1 MHFGF
6 LTFNLT
12 MSSIVIYSTP
22 TCPFCIMAK
31 NFFKKH
37 NVSYAEKDV
46 SSDQEAA
53 QEMIKKSG
61 QMGVPVIE
69 IDKEIIIGFDE
80 IKLKSYLKL

>member
-1 MHFGF
+1 MP
-6 LTFNLT
+6 TT
-12 MSSIVIYSTP
+12 IYSTP

-53 QEMIKKSG
+53 QEMVKKSG

-69 IDKEIIIGFDE
+69 IDEKIIIGFDQE
-80 IKLKSYLKL
+80 KIAELLKIK

>member
-1 MHFGF
+1 MP
-6 LTFNLT
+6 TT
-12 MSSIVIYSTP
+12 IYSTP

-80 IKLKSYLKL
+80 EKIAELLKIK

>member
-1 MHFGF
+1 MP
-6 LTFNLT
+6 
-12 MSSIVIYSTP
+12 SIVIYSTP
-22 TCPFCIMAK
+22 TCPFCVMAK

-53 QEMIKKSG
+53 QEMVKKSG

-69 IDKEIIIGFDE
+69 IDEKIIIGFDQE
-80 IKLKSYLKL
+80 KIAELLKIK

>member
-1 MHFGF
+1 MS
-6 LTFNLT
+6 LT
-12 MSSIVIYSTP
+12 IYSTP

-53 QEMIKKSG
+53 QEMVKKSG
-61 QMGVPVIE
+61 QMGVPVI
-69 IDKEIIIGFDE
+69 IIGDELTVGFDRAKVA
-80 IKLKSYLKL
+80 KLLGL

>member
-1 MHFGF
+1 MP
-6 LTFNLT
+6 
-12 MSSIVIYSTP
+12 SIVIYSTP
-22 TCPFCIMAK
+22 TCPFCVMAK

-80 IKLKSYLKL
+80 EKIAELLKIK

>member
-1 MHFGF
+1 
-6 LTFNLT
+6 
-12 MSSIVIYSTP
+12 MSITIYSTP
-22 TCPFCIMAK
+22 TCPYCIMAK

-53 QEMIKKSG
+53 QEMVKKSG

-69 IDKEIIIGFDE
+69 IDEKIIIGFDQE
-80 IKLKSYLKL
+80 KIAELLKIK

>member
-1 MHFGF
+1 MP
-6 LTFNLT
+6 
-12 MSSIVIYSTP
+12 SIVIYSTP
-22 TCPFCIMAK
+22 TCPYCIMAK

-53 QEMIKKSG
+53 QEMVKKSG

-69 IDKEIIIGFDE
+69 IDEKIIIGFDQE
-80 IKLKSYLKL
+80 KIAELLKIK